1 MDATAVAG
9 FDVPT
14 IDAWLPTV
22 TDVTPP
28 ITWER
33 LPGGHSNLTYLLRDA
48 EGGSS

>member
-1 MDATAVAG
+1 MDAIAVAG

-28 ITWER
+28 ISWER
-33 LPGGHSNLTYLLRDA
+33 PPGGHSNLTYLLRMG
-48 EGGSS
+48 EGGP